1 MGVEAPVSR
10 HRKNNLKLYIVVCI
24 VLAIWFGYD
33 GYLNENFIQKH
44 SVDTEADSI
53 LAFNQWSAP
62 FLVGVAVLLVAY
74 FLAVGKRRIVAEE
87 NELVLNNKQQIAYD
101 SIERINKTHF
111 QTRGFFVITYKTGD
125 GGEVNLK
132 LSDRNHDNLSAL
144 LDVLVAKIS

>member
-62 FLVGVAVLLVAY
+62 F
-74 FLAVGKRRIVAEE
+74 
-87 NELVLNNKQQIAYD
+87 
-101 SIERINKTHF
+101 